1 MELKIFIVVKV
12 IIEVKRNFEKILSS
26 NGKRF
31 FWKSYVE
38 SENFKIYWKEKVELR
53 VGECLRGEWVN
64 CLKEVRRKW
73 IYRV

>member
-31 FWKSYVE
+31 FLKSYVE
-38 SENFKIYWKEKVELR
+38 SENFKIYRKEKVELR
-53 VGECLRGEWVN
+53 VGECLRGE
-64 CLKEVRRKW
+64 
-73 IYRV
+73 